1 MLSKEVLK
9 IGQPLTPQ
17 VFLLKRLYPDQPIV
31 GIGVVIVNDGKIV
44 LIKRGNEPG
53 KGKWS
58 IPGGLVEL
66 GEHIDSAVI
75 REAKEETCLDVI
87 NPRLIDVVDTV
98 DVDPDGKVKYH
109 YVIVDYLVQVVG
121 GEIAAAS
128 DAEELRW
135 VPFDEVESYVLTSSF
150 REFFRNNREKLE
162 KSSSY

>member
-1 MLSKEVLK
+1 M
-9 IGQPLTPQ
+9 
-17 VFLLKRLYPDQPIV
+17 KRLYPDQPIV
-31 GIGVVIVNDGKIV
+31 GIGIVIVKDGQMV

-53 KGKWS
+53 RGKWS

-66 GEHIDSAVI
+66 GEHITQTVI
-75 REAKEETCLDVI
+75 REAKEETCLDVT
-87 NPRLIDVVDTV
+87 NPTLIDVVDTV
-98 DVDPDGKVKYH
+98 DLDPDGKVKYQ
-109 YVIVDYLVQVVG
+109 YVIVDYLVKVVG

-135 VPFDEVESYVLTSSF
+135 VPFSEVESYVLTSSF

>member
-1 MLSKEVLK
+1 M
-9 IGQPLTPQ
+9 
-17 VFLLKRLYPDQPIV
+17 KRLYPDQPIV
-31 GIGVVIVNDGKIV
+31 GIGVVIVKDGQMV

-53 KGKWS
+53 RGKWS
-58 IPGGLVEL
+58 IPGGIVEL
-66 GEHIDSAVI
+66 GEHITQTVI
-75 REAKEETCLDVI
+75 REAKEETCLDVT

-98 DVDPDGKVKYH
+98 DLDPDGKVKYQ
-109 YVIVDYLVQVVG
+109 YVIVDYLVKVVG

-135 VPFDEVESYVLTSSF
+135 VPFGEVESYVLTSSF

>member
-1 MLSKEVLK
+1 
-9 IGQPLTPQ
+9 
-17 VFLLKRLYPDQPIV
+17 LKRLYPDQPIV
-31 GIGVVIVNDGKIV
+31 GIGVVIVKDGQMV

-53 KGKWS
+53 RGKWS
-58 IPGGLVEL
+58 IPGGIVEL
-66 GEHIDSAVI
+66 GEHIMQTVI

-98 DVDPDGKVKYH
+98 DLDPDGKVKYQ
-109 YVIVDYLVQVVG
+109 YVIVDYLVKVVG

-135 VPFDEVESYVLTSSF
+135 VPFAEVENYVLTSSF